1 MYGNPITFL
10 ALGISGVLAAS
21 VLAWPLVLYF
31 SVFLFD
37 APGSISKPI
46 NLIIAAL
53 MLTYPVT
60 AIVGFL
66 ISKKAHEATQS
77 IKAVAGLCL
86 ASSNF
91 VVLLV
96 IFQLGWF

>member
-21 VLAWPLVLYF
+21 VLAWPLALYL

-37 APGSISKPI
+37 APDSTSNPI
-46 NLIIAAL
+46 NLLVAAL
-53 MLTYPVT
+53 ILTYPAST
-60 AIVGFL
+60 IVGFMV
-66 ISKKAHEATQS
+66 SKKAHEATQS
-77 IKAVAGLCL
+77 IKAIAGLCL

-91 VVLLV
+91 VVLYV
-96 IFQLGWF
+96 IFQVGWF